1 MPKLLATKW
10 CSAVAANHRNVWRIW
25 NWPVDWWIFIGR
37 PRFDPHSYENE
48 TINDFYLYRHR
59 YSSSYIL
66 GSSSS
71 ISIEYTIE
79 NARETAYLAQILVTL
94 PESIVSFMKTPS
106 NCHLVDESTSTNRM
120 LCDVNNRTPLS
131 NSDRGTQVI
140 SIDMTNVDGTN
151 LVIKAEVFSTGD
163 EFNDLDNKLEI
174 NIPLVEFSDVEVLG

>member
-1 MPKLLATKW
+1 
-10 CSAVAANHRNVWRIW
+10 
-25 NWPVDWWIFIGR
+25 
-37 PRFDPHSYENE
+37 
-48 TINDFYLYRHR
+48 
-59 YSSSYIL
+59 
-66 GSSSS
+66 
-71 ISIEYTIE
+71 
-79 NARETAYLAQILVTL
+79 
-94 PESIVSFMKTPS
+94 
-106 NCHLVDESTSTNRM
+106 M